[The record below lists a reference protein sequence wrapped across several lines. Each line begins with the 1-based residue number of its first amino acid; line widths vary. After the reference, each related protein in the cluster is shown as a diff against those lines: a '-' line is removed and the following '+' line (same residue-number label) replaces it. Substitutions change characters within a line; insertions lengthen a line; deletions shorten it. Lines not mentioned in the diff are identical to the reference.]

1 MPTTEVQDTTTK
13 ILTTVS
19 NFLQRHRKPL
29 LAILV
34 AVIGIVVGLFL
45 YLQYRGAQEERARVA
60 AETVQELFEEFS
72 AATDETDR
80 QSLATEITAE
90 VTRIASDY
98 PRFAA
103 AQRALFVRGSMNW
116 ELEQWEAASADFE
129 RAAERFPDS
138 YLTPISLFNAAAA
151 AEEDGQVDR
160 ARQLFTQLVD
170 SFDTPET
177 PRALFALGRIAEQQG
192 DTDGATDYY
201 NRLVQNHAGSTW
213 TNLART
219 RIIALSVQN

>member
-1 MPTTEVQDTTTK
+1 MPTTDVQDTTTK

-19 NFLQRHRKPL
+19 NFLQRNRKPL
-29 LAILV
+29 LAVLV
-34 AVIGIVVGLFL
+34 AVVGIVVGLFL
-45 YLQYRGAQEERARVA
+45 YLEFRGAREERARVA
-60 AETVQELFEEFS
+60 AETVQELFDEFS
-72 AATDETDR
+72 AATDDARR
-80 QSLATEITAE
+80 QSLAAQITAE
-90 VTRIASDY
+90 VNGVTTDY
-98 PRFAA
+98 PRFGA

-116 ELEQWEAASADFE
+116 ELEQWDAASVDFE
-129 RAAERFPDS
+129 QAATGFPDS

-151 AEEDGQVDR
+151 AEEGGQVDR
-160 ARQLFTQLVD
+160 ARQLLTQLVD
-170 SFDTPET
+170 SFDTSEV

-192 DTDGATDYY
+192 DPQAATEYY

>member
-19 NFLQRHRKPL
+19 NFLQRNRKPL
-29 LAILV
+29 LFILV
-34 AVIGIVVGLFL
+34 AVVTIVVGLFL
-45 YLQYRGAQEERARVA
+45 YLEFRGAREERARLA

-72 AATDETDR
+72 GATDDARR
-80 QSLATEITAE
+80 QSLSAQITAE
-90 VTRIASDY
+90 VDGITADY

-103 AQRALFVRGSMNW
+103 AQRALFVRGSMHW
-116 ELEQWEAASADFE
+116 ELEQWDAASADFE
-129 RAAERFPDS
+129 GAATGFSNS

-151 AEEDGQVDR
+151 AEEGGQVDR
-160 ARQLFTQLVD
+160 ARQLLTQLVD
-170 SFDTPET
+170 TFDSAEI

-192 DTDGATDYY
+192 DPQAATEYY
-201 NRLVQNHAGSTW
+201 NRLVANHAGSTW
-213 TNLART
+213 TNLARS